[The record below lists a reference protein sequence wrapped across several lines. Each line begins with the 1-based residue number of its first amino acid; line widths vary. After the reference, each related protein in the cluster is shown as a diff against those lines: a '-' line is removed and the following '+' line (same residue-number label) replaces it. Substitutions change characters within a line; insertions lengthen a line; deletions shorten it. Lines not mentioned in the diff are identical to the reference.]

1 MKPINNSTMDNDELI
16 ALVEKMPA
24 FPNSVQRII
33 QLTSD
38 INSSGK
44 EIVEVIESD
53 PVMTVKIL
61 KVINSPFYGLPKKIN
76 SIQRAVVYIGMN
88 TIKNLAL
95 SVASIGVLNPK
106 NKAGFNTHAFLLH
119 SLTTAA
125 ICKKLAE
132 RQGVPQADCSDY
144 FVAGLLH
151 DFGKVVFAEFKAEA
165 FRKALQKSAAEQIS
179 LHRCEAECIG
189 MDHSQAGALLAE
201 KWAFDELLVDAI
213 NHHHASNPHHLL
225 TQCLFAANQ
234 ISKKMEFGHSGNSV
248 VEEFP
253 PAVDSLFGMGLNE
266 LIESWEDL
274 TTLRS
279 EALSFI
285 SGT

>member
-1 MKPINNSTMDNDELI
+1 MNAMNNDELI
-16 ALVEKMPA
+16 VLVEKMPA

-44 EIVEVIESD
+44 AIVEVIESD

-95 SVASIGVLNPK
+95 SVASIGMLNPK
-106 NKAGFNTHAFLLH
+106 NKAGFDTRDFLLH

-132 RQGVPQADCSDY
+132 RQGVSPTECSDY

-151 DFGKVVFAEFKAEA
+151 DFGKVVYAEYMPGT
-165 FRKALQKSAAEQIS
+165 FRQALQKSAEQHIS
-179 LHRCEAECIG
+179 LHHCEAEFIG
-189 MDHSQAGALLAE
+189 MDHSQAGAQLAE
-201 KWAFDELLVDAI
+201 KWAFDHLLIEAI
-213 NHHHASNPHHLL
+213 NHHHSPDPQHLL

-234 ISKKMEFGHSGNSV
+234 IAKKLDFGHSGNSI

-253 PAVDSLFGMGLNE
+253 PAVVARFGMSLDE
-266 LIESWEDL
+266 IVESLGDL
-274 TTLRS
+274 STLRS
-279 EALSFI
+279 EVLSFI
-285 SGT
+285 TGS

>member
-1 MKPINNSTMDNDELI
+1 MKPINSAMDNDELI

-24 FPNSVQRII
+24 FPNSVQRIVR
-33 QLTSD
+33 LTSD

-106 NKAGFNTHAFLLH
+106 NKAGFNTREFLLH
-119 SLTTAA
+119 ALTTAA
-125 ICKKLAE
+125 ISKKLAE
-132 RQGVPQADCSDY
+132 RKGVPQTECSDY

-151 DFGKVVFAEFKAEA
+151 DFGKVVYAEFRPELFKQ
-165 FRKALQKSAAEQIS
+165 ALRKSAEQQIS
-179 LHRCEAECIG
+179 LHLCEAEFIG

-201 KWAFDELLVDAI
+201 KWAFDQLLVEAI
-213 NHHHASNPHHLL
+213 NHHHSANPAHLL

-234 ISKKMEFGHSGNSV
+234 ISKQLDFGHSGNCI
-248 VEEFP
+248 VESLP
-253 PAVDSLFGMGLNE
+253 PPVASAFGMDLWE
-266 LIESWEDL
+266 LIESLGDL
-274 TTLRS
+274 STLRS

-285 SGT
+285 SGS